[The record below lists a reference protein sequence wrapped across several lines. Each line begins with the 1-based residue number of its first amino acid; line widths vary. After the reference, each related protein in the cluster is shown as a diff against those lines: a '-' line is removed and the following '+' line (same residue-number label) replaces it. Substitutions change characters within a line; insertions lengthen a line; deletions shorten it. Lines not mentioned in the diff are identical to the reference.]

1 MKRRIAAGIP
11 SRKEDGEID
20 SSSEQT
26 RGTFTKAKRRD
37 LMGRELNGQPSHGGN
52 NHGLISQDGE
62 NKAGITR
69 NQLRMHNNT

>member
-26 RGTFTKAKRRD
+26 RATFTKAKRRD

-62 NKAGITR
+62 NKQGTNSECTTAHD
-69 NQLRMHNNT
+69 Q

>member
-1 MKRRIAAGIP
+1 MP

-37 LMGRELNGQPSHGGN
+37 LMGRELNGGN
-52 NHGLISQDGE
+52 NHGLISQVGE

-69 NQLRMHNNT
+69 NQPRIHNNT